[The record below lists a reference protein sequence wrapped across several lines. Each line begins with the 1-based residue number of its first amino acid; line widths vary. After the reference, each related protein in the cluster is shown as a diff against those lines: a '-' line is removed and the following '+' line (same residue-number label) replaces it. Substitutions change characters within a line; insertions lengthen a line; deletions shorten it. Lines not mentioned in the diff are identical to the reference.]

1 MYTVVVEFHIRP
13 AHVEAFHQA
22 IVDNARRSVEDEV
35 GCHQFDVC
43 RDPADP
49 SLFYLYEIYDDEA
62 AFQVHLQ
69 SAHFLS
75 MNALTTPWV
84 ESKKVRTLWRVQP

>member
-13 AHVEAFHQA
+13 GHVQAFHQA
-22 IVDNARRSVEDEV
+22 IVENARLSVETEA

-43 RDPADP
+43 CDPVDP
-49 SLFYLYEIYDDEA
+49 SLFLLYELYDDEA
-62 AFQVHLQ
+62 AFQVHLK

-75 MNALTTPWV
+75 MNALTAPWV
-84 ESKKVRTLWRVQP
+84 DSKKVRTMQRVQP

>member
-13 AHVEAFHQA
+13 AHIQAFHQA
-22 IVDNARRSVEDEV
+22 IVANARLSVENEE

-43 RDPADP
+43 RDQANP

-62 AFQVHLQ
+62 AFHAHLKT
-69 SAHFLS
+69 AHFLS
-75 MNALTTPWV
+75 MNTLTNPWV
-84 ESKKVRTLWRVQP
+84 DSKTVRTLTRVQP